1 MGGAESPAPSGSRG
15 ARPAWDYRLTFAVEA
30 GRVVV
35 VESRQLPSEHDPNL
49 SFWSP
54 VLQPGEERRAEAGG
68 AGTGDAARGR
78 AGACTL
84 RNDGGLHQS
93 WLRKGGGR
101 RMSTNRN
108 FGWRGGA
115 TSGHVYA
122 QINFIVSFQLVQ

>member
-54 VLQPGEERRAEAGG
+54 VLQPGEEDEQRPETQEPATRREGG
-68 AGTGDAARGR
+68 QVPARSEMTAA
-78 AGACTL
+78 
-84 RNDGGLHQS
+84 
-93 WLRKGGGR
+93 
-101 RMSTNRN
+101 STNR
-108 FGWRGGA
+108 GLGKAAAGECPPIVTSAGEAEPRRG
-115 TSGHVYA
+115 TST
-122 QINFIVSFQLVQ
+122 LK